1 MSSVPDTLIT
11 ARQAERE
18 RNTAKFKIAVG
29 YELHKRLRVRWLR
42 SVTKKNLEAQ
52 LDTERKDAVGY
63 SYKDHLQ
70 MIEFMTTEQRNT
82 WTQFSLRNP
91 LLWIYGPW
99 SVFIVDDL
107 WHQNTASLEFLVAMH
122 GGLLFWL
129 VIFSPL
135 IWSWRKSLNR
145 MWLARIRC
153 FAITEELEHRGEQAV
168 HVSGE
173 ENNEFFNEIA
183 RRLNYRMPRY

>member
-1 MSSVPDTLIT
+1 MPDVLIT

-18 RNTAKFKIAVG
+18 RNTAKFKIEVG
-29 YELHKRLRVRWLR
+29 YKLHKRLRVRWLK
-42 SVTKKNLEAQ
+42 SVIKKNLEVQ
-52 LDTERKDAVGY
+52 LETERKNAVGY
-63 SYKDHLQ
+63 SYRDHRQ
-70 MIEFMTTEQRNT
+70 MLEFMTSEQRNP
-82 WTQFSLRNP
+82 WTRFTSKNP

-99 SVFIVDDL
+99 SVFIIDDL
-107 WHQNTASLEFLVAMH
+107 WQLNTASLEFLLAMH

-135 IWSWRKSLNR
+135 IWCWRKSLER
-145 MWLARIRC
+145 MWLAKIRC

-168 HVSGE
+168 RVSE
-173 ENNEFFNEIA
+173 EEKNEFFNEIA